1 MILIRK
7 KIYFSVLAAIFVMAL
22 TVCVLQFSA
31 SAATTV
37 MPYYTMEEIDAY
49 LKEHGE
55 EPEPAEIEGLP
66 EKIADLE
73 MEIAQIAASE
83 PYTYKTLLEDPEAI
97 EKKRSELEA
106 EKEEYQAYK
115 KELQAHLESLL
126 TA

>member
-37 MPYYTMEEIDAY
+37 MPYYTMEEIDVY

-55 EPEPAEIEGLP
+55 EYYAYMILDEAEESLKPI
-66 EKIADLE
+66 I
-73 MEIAQIAASE
+73 
-83 PYTYKTLLEDPEAI
+83 
-97 EKKRSELEA
+97 LEA
-106 EKEEYQAYK
+106 RWRIISNTTWVDDDLNGHIEDEMGNIIEIVPHFHEIFPADWEIQSGRGLY
-115 KELQAHLESLL
+115 
-126 TA
+126 

>member
-55 EPEPAEIEGLP
+55 EYYAYMILDEAEESLKPI
-66 EKIADLE
+66 I
-73 MEIAQIAASE
+73 
-83 PYTYKTLLEDPEAI
+83 
-97 EKKRSELEA
+97 LEA
-106 EKEEYQAYK
+106 RWRIISNTTWVDDDLNGHIEDEMGNIIEIVPHFHEIFPADWEIQSGRGLY
-115 KELQAHLESLL
+115 
-126 TA
+126 